1 LSARNRE
8 LLALIPVALL
18 VTAGFTAVFIV
29 ESNQIGD
36 LSLIY
41 GGYFLAVCVGVH
53 LFIRVRLPY
62 ADPYLFPLCALL
74 AAVGLVMLF
83 RIDDE
88 LALKQASIFV
98 AGAVLLALTILFV
111 RDYQALQR
119 YRYLI
124 ASAGIALLLAP
135 RLPGIG
141 SQVNGAYLGIN
152 LGPLSFQPAE
162 VAKICIVVFLASYLS
177 EKRELLT
184 VAARRVA
191 GVTIPPIKH
200 FGPVLVVWGATM
212 LMLVFIR
219 DLGSSLMF
227 FGAFLALLYVAT
239 ARLSYV
245 IAGLALFLV
254 GATLIASQIAHVQD
268 RVDIWQHTFDKNPCH
283 LTQHELNQGQ
293 DCGVGQIQQ
302 SLFAQADGGL
312 FGEGLGSSLLK
323 LPGPFAPHCEQPFP
337 DCGSILPAPH
347 TDEIYALIVSELG
360 LFGGAALILVY
371 ALIAARGFKTAIMA
385 RDGFSKLLAT
395 GLSAVFALQAVV
407 IIGGVVKFIPLTG
420 VTLPFVSFGGS
431 SVIANMILLGLL
443 LMISNDA
450 RRPLPPP
457 READHEFQGLPA

>member
-1 LSARNRE
+1 MSARNRE

-29 ESNQIGD
+29 ESNQIGN

-41 GGYFLAVCVGVH
+41 GGYFLPGCVGVH
-53 LFIRVRLPY
+53 PFIRVPLPY

-74 AAVGLVMLF
+74 AAIGLVMLF
-83 RIDDE
+83 RINDE

-98 AGAVLLALTILFV
+98 GGAVLLALTILLV
-111 RDYQALQR
+111 RDYRVLQR

-124 ASAGIALLLAP
+124 ATAGILLLMAP
-135 RLPGIG
+135 RLPGVG

-152 LGPLSFQPAE
+152 LGPFSFQPAE
-162 VAKICIVVFLASYLS
+162 IAKICIVIFLASYLA
-177 EKRELLT
+177 EKRELLST
-184 VAARRVA
+184 AARRVA
-191 GVTIPPIKH
+191 GLTIPPIKH
-200 FGPVLVVWGATM
+200 FGPLLVVWGATM
-212 LMLVFIR
+212 IMLVYIR

-239 ARLSYV
+239 QRLSYV
-245 IAGLALFLV
+245 IAGLALFFV
-254 GATLIASQIAHVQD
+254 GATLIASQISHVQD
-268 RVDIWQHTFDKNPCH
+268 RIDIWEHTFDKNPCH
-283 LTQHELNQGQ
+283 LTTRELHQGQ

-312 FGEGLGSSLLK
+312 FGQGLGDSLLK
-323 LPGPFAPHCEQPFP
+323 LPGPFAPDCSQPFP

-360 LFGGAALILVY
+360 LFGGAGLIVVY
-371 ALIAARGFKTAIMA
+371 ALIAARGFKTAVMA
-385 RDGFSKLLAT
+385 RDGFSKLLAA
-395 GLSAVFALQAVV
+395 GLTAVFALQAVV

-431 SVIANMILLGLL
+431 SAIANMILLALL

-450 RRPLPPP
+450 RKPQAP
-457 READHEFQGLPA
+457 REDDEYEGLPA

>member
-1 LSARNRE
+1 MSARNRE

-36 LSLIY
+36 ISLIY

-83 RIDDE
+83 RINDE

-111 RDYQALQR
+111 RDYHVLQR

-124 ASAGIALLLAP
+124 ATAGILLLLAP

-141 SQVNGAYLGIN
+141 TQVNGAYLGID
-152 LGPLSFQPAE
+152 LGPFSFQPAE
-162 VAKICIVVFLASYLS
+162 IAKICIVVFLASYLA
-177 EKRELLT
+177 EKRELLA

-191 GVTIPPIKH
+191 GLTIPPIKH
-200 FGPVLVVWGATM
+200 FGPLLVVWGATM
-212 LMLVFIR
+212 IMLIYIR

-239 ARLSYV
+239 QRLSYV
-245 IAGLALFLV
+245 IAGLTLFLV
-254 GATLIASQIAHVQD
+254 GATLIASQITHVQD
-268 RVDIWQHTFDKNPCH
+268 RIDIWQHTFDKNPCH
-283 LTQHELNQGQ
+283 LSKQELHAGD

-312 FGEGLGSSLLK
+312 FGKGLGESLLR
-323 LPGPFAPHCEQPFP
+323 LPGPFAPDCHQPFP

-347 TDEIYALIVSELG
+347 TDEIYALIVAELG
-360 LFGGAALILVY
+360 LFGGVGVIVIY
-371 ALIAARGFKTAIMA
+371 ALIAARGFKTAVMA
-385 RDGFSKLLAT
+385 HDGFSKLLAA
-395 GLSAVFALQAVV
+395 GLSAVFALQAFV
-407 IIGGVVKFIPLTG
+407 IIGGVVKVIPLTG

-431 SVIANMILLGLL
+431 SVIANMILLALL

-450 RRPLPPP
+450 RRPPPP
-457 READHEFQGLPA
+457 AREGGPVVEGLPA